1 MLPSRADF
9 LVKQTENTQAIL
21 DRLERAK
28 AHGAAS
34 LQIDLSEIIDE
45 AKRGELELKLGDR
58 ICVLLALRS
67 ISSWST
73 MVTFSDW
80 ADKTN
85 QQEGQLRFTSIPEVR
100 QQYAMALNR
109 EGGWKKSILAEDLL
123 IELINQKRDSEL
135 FGILGRVYKD
145 RWLKLRKNDPRS
157 RGFLISALNAYWDG
171 LECNSNEIYPAINAL
186 TLLRVSGVEP
196 QGLRGLASHIA
207 ELLNER
213 FARKADYFDY
223 ATRLEFCAAMRE
235 IGAAWDVAHQ
245 ALDIAPASWELET
258 TANNLRILSLLEPG
272 VKELM
277 DFLLKEAEQRKPPVV
292 SGATASAA

>member
-1 MLPSRADF
+1 MLNSIEQIARWAADLPSQIRDFRTRGEPVKPSRADF
-9 LVKQTENTQAIL
+9 LVKRTENTRAIR
-21 DRLERAK
+21 DRLKRAK
-28 AHGAAS
+28 AHGAGS
-34 LQIDLSEIIDE
+34 LHNELSEIIDE
-45 AKRGELELKLGDR
+45 AKQGKLELKLGDR
-58 ICVLLALRS
+58 IRVLLDLRS

-80 ADKTN
+80 ANETS
-85 QQEGQLRFTSIPEVR
+85 QEGQLRFTSIPEVG

-123 IELINQKRDSEL
+123 IELINQKRDSES

-145 RWLKLRKNDPRS
+145 RWLKLRKIDPRS

-207 ELLNER
+207 GLLNER

-223 ATRLEFCAAMRE
+223 ATRLE
-235 IGAAWDVAHQ
+235 
-245 ALDIAPASWELET
+245 L
-258 TANNLRILSLLEPG
+258 NL
-272 VKELM
+272 
-277 DFLLKEAEQRKPPVV
+277 A
-292 SGATASAA
+292 